1 MLTSLEVSPAFSFKD
16 LGDEML
22 EFNKWF
28 FVQLINFLALIIL
41 LNRILFK
48 PLLNLFKER
57 GDRIKNA
64 LDSARAME
72 KEKEDMLRM
81 MNTRFLEAKNQA
93 KAVSENLKRE
103 GVTVQKKL
111 IEEAQKSAA
120 EMSSKAREDLN
131 AEVKKA
137 KGALRREVEALS
149 KKIVEKLVGV

>member
-1 MLTSLEVSPAFSFKD
+1 
-16 LGDEML
+16 ML

-28 FVQLINFLALIIL
+28 FVQLINFLVLIIL

-72 KEKEDMLRM
+72 KEKEELLQRI
-81 MNTRFLEAKNQA
+81 NTRLLETKNEA
-93 KAVSENLKRE
+93 RTISENLKRE
-103 GVTVQKKL
+103 GVTVQKEL
-111 IEEAQKSAA
+111 IEEAQKSAS

-131 AEVKKA
+131 VEVKKA
-137 KGALRREVEALS
+137 KEVLRKEVETFS
-149 KKIVEKLVGV
+149 KEIVEKLVGV

>member
-1 MLTSLEVSPAFSFKD
+1 MLIFLEVSPAFSF

-28 FVQLINFLALIIL
+28 FVQLINFLVLIIL

-72 KEKEDMLRM
+72 KEKEEMLRM

-93 KAVSENLKRE
+93 KTVFENLKRE
-103 GVTVQKKL
+103 GMTLQKEL

-137 KGALRREVEALS
+137 KGALRREVEAFS
-149 KKIVEKLVGV
+149 KKIVEKLIGV